1 MSPSPLWP
9 VVLAAAAALQLPA
22 VLQTC
27 ISDEAQAGTRVVRTE
42 ARGPTGPWWREAS
55 PGHRRAGQ
63 KTETTPQ
70 PIRIRGWISPESS
83 GLSEAERRVVEAAVG
98 EAVGRVSGF
107 LSVDRGP
114 APLLLN
120 RDAHK
125 YCKFVWRNS
134 SSANYNRCAR
144 ANASYRRET
153 CLDVTIP
160 DDHLA
165 GCSVYPEA
173 DSPRR
178 TELRPDGAGVPDADF
193 LLYLHIKSTDKCR
206 AEANVL
212 AYAVHCQTGNRGRP
226 VAGVVVICKDR
237 LAGGTYSHQ
246 STVQTLIH
254 ELLHA
259 LGFSKHLFN
268 TWRDCSLTSPGG
280 DDCPPRGKVIHADGS
295 GQMRIYSPS
304 TISALQAHLVS
315 TDPELGAPL
324 ENLGAAPGRASS
336 HWESRVLRGSIM
348 APVLGDPVTVRIDPV
363 TLAALQDTGWYTVD
377 LSRAQ
382 SLVWGSGEGRL
393 FGSISTCRENSSF
406 FCTGSGLGCHY
417 LHFHKGA
424 CQTDPYLEGCRVYEP
439 LKKRSECWKEEN
451 SQNSTG
457 PNWSDELFGSDSRCF
472 FSSLTRK
479 TQTVWL
485 NSTVEGR
492 CYRHRCTGPN
502 RYQVQVFGSGWVDCP
517 AGGAIQVDG
526 YHGAVFCP
534 DGRLC
539 QRSAPPPPSENAS
552 TFPASITRQVGLRPH
567 PRVLPTPPV
576 AHTGSSISA
585 LPPTTEP
592 DPIPAPPPP
601 RSALPLLWSS
611 WPPRPFPGSGS
622 PAGSGSILPQGIL
635 PTCSK
640 PEDNMLAN

>member
-9 VVLAAAAALQLPA
+9 VVLAAAAALQFPA
-22 VLQTC
+22 VPQTC
-27 ISDEAQAGTRVVRTE
+27 ISDEVQAGTRVVRTE

-63 KTETTPQ
+63 KMETTPQ
-70 PIRIRGWISPESS
+70 PIRIRGWISRESS

-144 ANASYRRET
+144 ANTSYRRET
-153 CLDVTIP
+153 CLDVTVSPGPEVVASRDPSDPCHHQIP

-173 DSPRR
+173 ESPRR

-246 STVQTLIH
+246 STVQ
-254 ELLHA
+254 
-259 LGFSKHLFN
+259 
-268 TWRDCSLTSPGG
+268 
-280 DDCPPRGKVIHADGS
+280 
-295 GQMRIYSPS
+295 
-304 TISALQAHLVS
+304 AHLVS

-324 ENLGAAPGRASS
+324 ENLVNLPTLGLPMSRMHPALMFSVLPCQGAAPGRASS

-382 SLVWGSGEGRL
+382 SLVWGSGK
-393 FGSISTCRENSSF
+393 
-406 FCTGSGLGCHY
+406 
-417 LHFHKGA
+417 HFHLGF
-424 CQTDPYLEGCRVYEP
+424 CLPGESGFSLVGCKTWR
-439 LKKRSECWKEEN
+439 
-451 SQNSTG
+451 
-457 PNWSDELFGSDSRCF
+457 D
-472 FSSLTRK
+472 SSLHGLDLPIRGGQIQSSRVKFKPGFTSYQAGNAFTRVNVGK
-479 TQTVWL
+479 RKTVKTPQTQTVWL

-517 AGGAIQVDG
+517 AGGAIQVAAR
-526 YHGAVFCP
+526 HEWTVTMAPF
-534 DGRLC
+534 
-539 QRSAPPPPSENAS
+539 SAPMEDCASAQPRPLPLKPLPRFPPPSQGS
-552 TFPASITRQVGLRPH
+552 PPSYDGTGPH
-567 PRVLPTPPV
+567 PGAAAAAALCVAAAVVVLAAAAFSRKWISCGVRIHSPP
-576 AHTGSSISA
+576 G
-585 LPPTTEP
+585 
-592 DPIPAPPPP
+592 DPA
-601 RSALPLLWSS
+601 
-611 WPPRPFPGSGS
+611 
-622 PAGSGSILPQGIL
+622 
-635 PTCSK
+635 
-640 PEDNMLAN
+640 DV